1 MNIFH
6 VNPALHIETNTGPK
20 LSKIVVMAWSEMA
33 TNMVSIGFHAK
44 SYTRKSPVNTDLAKT
59 KCCPFLCI
67 LSDVEAENGHCRRNS
82 SRSPKELKFI
92 WPILMVTSY
101 TEQGHT

>member
-1 MNIFH
+1 M
-6 VNPALHIETNTGPK
+6 A
-20 LSKIVVMAWSEMA
+20 KIVQNSRYGLVLNGHEYGQYWFPCEEL
-33 TNMVSIGFHAK
+33 
-44 SYTRKSPVNTDLAKT
+44 YTRKSPVNTDLAKT